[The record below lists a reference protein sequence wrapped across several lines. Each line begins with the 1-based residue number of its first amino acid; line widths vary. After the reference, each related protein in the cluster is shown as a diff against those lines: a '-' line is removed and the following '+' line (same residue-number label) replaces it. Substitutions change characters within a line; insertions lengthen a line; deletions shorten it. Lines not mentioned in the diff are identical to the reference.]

1 MPRSGVKAPAE
12 AKALALSPPWRG
24 LSPRRTQRFCR
35 PVQDVPGPP
44 AAAEAAQRRFDAAV
58 RDAAPLIPDYRLDPL
73 GQTAV
78 AGQLAEG
85 RLALV
90 AASARVFADPP
101 GKAGQADA
109 PTLAARPSTSTLNS
123 D

>member
-1 MPRSGVKAPAE
+1 
-12 AKALALSPPWRG
+12 
-24 LSPRRTQRFCR
+24 
-35 PVQDVPGPP
+35 VQDVPGPP

-90 AASARVFADPP
+90 AASARVFADPRR
-101 GKAGQADA
+101 ARQAK
-109 PTLAARPSTSTLNS
+109 PTLRRWRPGRPPRCRACSTPWPARAAR
-123 D
+123 